1 MILDNNLI
9 AYEYYKNIYVQK
21 EVYTSGKKEETNLI
35 NKYSSNFGIN
45 APVLTLEDD
54 IVNQDGYGLKRGF
67 YSVYPDKYLDFLY
80 LYQSG
85 TLKAKVPVVKMEVF
99 ETNNP
104 KQEKVKKMSPAKYKK
119 EQEKKYRKYLK
130 GENPE
135 EIEWVEVNIYRL
147 KEKNSWIIIYNSNNI
162 ELSGLIKF

>member
-1 MILDNNLI
+1 MIIDNNLI
-9 AYEYYKNIYVQK
+9 AYEYYKNQYVPK

-35 NKYSSNFGIN
+35 NKYSPNYGIN

-54 IVNQDGYGLKRGF
+54 IINSEGYGLKRGF

-85 TLKAKVPVVKMEVF
+85 VLKAKVPVIKMEVF

-104 KQEKVKKMSPAKYKK
+104 KQEKVKKMSAKKYAR

-135 EIEWVEVNIYRL
+135 EIEWSEVNIYRL
-147 KEKNSWIIIYNSNNI
+147 KEKNSWIIIYNSNNL